1 MNSIHFPNDVKVA
14 PMTVV
19 HHFRPL
25 YIFLI
30 LLVTPLLFTGPVS
43 GQSGSTTGSITGRVK
58 DGSGA
63 VIAGT
68 NIVCRQPAIGFE
80 RTVQAREDG
89 TYEFLNLP
97 PGDYEVVATAD
108 GFTERK
114 QAIRLSLGVTA
125 LAVITLVP
133 AGSTEVVEVND
144 TDLRS
149 GSESATNV
157 GTNEIPNL
165 PINRRDFLQFAL
177 TSPRVTPDAVP
188 DQGVTATSGL
198 SFNGQSPRLN
208 NLTIDGLDN
217 NDATSGSIRSTFSQE
232 AVREFQVVSDGYSAE
247 FGRAVGGVI
256 NIVTKS
262 GTNDFRGSLFFF
274 GRNDALSTRESLTPS
289 KTPYQQYQYGVTGGG
304 PIVKNKAFF
313 FVALERL
320 NIRQGNIVTISDTVL
335 QAARRNGLNF
345 QTGSAIEFGVGN
357 STGLVRGDWQVTP
370 GDSVSIRY
378 NYGGQLNSAF
388 EPFGGLTA
396 ATFSG
401 PQRLSDHSLAASN
414 TFVNINTGLVN
425 ETRFLYST
433 RAQDLD
439 ATDPGPRYLINAPE
453 GQVIFGKSLV
463 LPQFRDTQTYQLYNA
478 VSFVKGAH
486 SLKFGGDFLR
496 VASVQRQP
504 LSEGGQANFSTTN
517 LVNLGA
523 PAGTPSLSALQAFDP
538 TLRTQQQR
546 DALTF
551 IAQQL
556 PGRYPG
562 FPVLDLANLPIPS
575 DFRQGFLQD
584 QPFPIT
590 QNAISLFAQDSITV
604 RPNLKVNVGLRY
616 DLTRTDFV
624 PDNNG
629 LIAPRIAV
637 IWRPEAI
644 KNFTIR
650 AGFGMFSA
658 GSLTFPVYTVV
669 PSSRSTIAL
678 PFPYTVLPMTQPGRQ
693 LPPSGQYPFGLP
705 QIPQV
710 GLRFS
715 FAKNV
720 PASYTAQ
727 SSLGLEYQIGKLA
740 LVSVVY
746 NYVRGIR
753 ILSLRNVNPIV
764 RPVVTPVF
772 DPLLSAI
779 TGRVDPTD
787 GTNNQYAAAY
797 DSYYHGLTLGIE
809 QRVGKNFTFRASYT
823 LSKGIDN
830 YVDFRTSL
838 QEFANPLNPR
848 LERALSVQDV
858 RHRIVA
864 SGTWQLNYTKN
875 IFLRDFQVSG
885 ILTMTSGRPWNLLA
899 GSDLDRN
906 GDAND
911 RPTGL
916 GRNAGVTPAFYNLD
930 MRVSRKFLNMERFK
944 IEGLFEVFNVFNHTN
959 IREFA
964 RTFPPVNG
972 VFPLP
977 PISGG
982 RYIVTPDR
990 YRRAFSPRQIQL
1002 GIRFTF

>member
-1 MNSIHFPNDVKVA
+1 MPF
-14 PMTVV
+14 TV
-19 HHFRPL
+19 HFRHFL
-25 YIFLI
+25 VIFF
-30 LLVTPLLFTGPVS
+30 LLAIPVALS
-43 GQSGSTTGSITGRVK
+43 PVVCAQSGSTTGSITGRVK
-58 DGSGA
+58 DGTGA
-63 VIAGT
+63 VIPGT
-68 NIVCRQPAIGFE
+68 TIVCRQPAIGFE
-80 RTVQAREDG
+80 RTVQTREDG

-108 GFTERK
+108 SFSERK
-114 QAIRLSLGVTA
+114 QVIRLSLGVTA
-125 LAVITLVP
+125 LAVLTLVP

-157 GTNEIPNL
+157 GTTEIPNL

-188 DQGVTATSGL
+188 DQGVTATSGI

-262 GTNDFRGSLFFF
+262 GTNDFHGSVFFF

-289 KTPYQQYQYGVTGGG
+289 KAPYQQYQYGVTAGG
-304 PIVKNKAFF
+304 PIYKNKAFF

-335 QAARRNGLNF
+335 QAARRNGLDF
-345 QTGSAIEFGVGN
+345 ETGKAIEFGVGN
-357 STGLVRGDWQVTP
+357 STGLIRGDWQATP

-378 NYGGQLNSAF
+378 NYGGQINSAF

-433 RAQDLD
+433 RLQDLR
-439 ATDPGPRYLINAPE
+439 AQDPGPRYLINAPE

-463 LPQFRDTQTYQLYNA
+463 LPQSRDTQTYQLYNA
-478 VSFVKGAH
+478 VSFVKGIH

-496 VASVQRQP
+496 VSSSQRQP

-538 TLRTQQQR
+538 SLRSDQQR
-546 DALTF
+546 AALTI
-551 IAQQL
+551 IAATL

-575 DFRQGFLQD
+575 DFRQGFLQIS
-584 QPFPIT
+584 PVPIA
-590 QNAISLFAQDSITV
+590 QNSISLFAQDSISV
-604 RPNLKVNVGLRY
+604 RPNLKVNLGLRY
-616 DLTRTDFV
+616 DLTRTDSV
-624 PDNNG
+624 PSNNG
-629 LIAPRIAV
+629 LIAPRVAV
-637 IWRPEAI
+637 IWRPDAV
-644 KNFTIR
+644 KNLTIR

-658 GSLTFPVYTVV
+658 GSLSFPVYTVV
-669 PSSRSTIAL
+669 PSNRSTLAL
-678 PFPYTVLPMTQPGRQ
+678 PFPYTVLPMTLPGRQ
-693 LPPSGQYPFGLP
+693 LPPSGQFPFGLP

-715 FAKNV
+715 FAKNI

-727 SSLGLEYQIGKLA
+727 SSLGLEYQIGKIA

-746 NYVRGIR
+746 NYVRGIK

-764 RPVVTPVF
+764 RPVANPVF

-787 GTNNQYAAAY
+787 GTNNQYSAAY
-797 DSYYHGLTLGIE
+797 DSYYHGLTFGVE
-809 QRVGKNFTFRASYT
+809 QRLGKNFSFRASYT

-838 QEFANPLNPR
+838 QEFAYPLNPR

-858 RHRIVA
+858 RHRMVA

-875 IFLRDFQVSG
+875 IILRDFQVSG
-885 ILTMTSGRPWNLLA
+885 ILTVTSGRPWNLLA

-911 RPTGL
+911 RPGIL

-930 MRVSRKFLNMERFK
+930 IRVSRKFVNMERFK
-944 IEGLFEVFNVFNHTN
+944 IEGLFEAFNVFNHTN
-959 IREFA
+959 IRDFA
-964 RTFPPVNG
+964 RTFPAVNG
-972 VFPLP
+972 VTTLP

-990 YRRAFSPRQIQL
+990 YRRAFAPRQFQL

>member
-1 MNSIHFPNDVKVA
+1 MTIMNR
-14 PMTVV
+14 
-19 HHFRPL
+19 FRPC
-25 YIFLI
+25 IA
-30 LLVTPLLFTGPVS
+30 LLVFLVLVS
-43 GQSGSTTGSITGRVK
+43 FFQESAIAQSGSTTGSITGRVK
-58 DGSGA
+58 DTSGA
-63 VIAGT
+63 VLPGT
-68 NIVCRQPAIGFE
+68 TIVCRQPAIGFE
-80 RTVQAREDG
+80 RTVEVREDG

-108 GFTERK
+108 GFAERK
-114 QAIRLSLGVTA
+114 QPIRLSLGVTA
-125 LAVITLVP
+125 LAVLTLVP

-157 GTNEIPNL
+157 GTTEIPNL

-289 KTPYQQYQYGVTGGG
+289 KTPFQQYQYGVTGGG

-320 NIRQGNIVTISDTVL
+320 NIRQGNIVTISQTVL
-335 QAARRNGLNF
+335 DAARRNGLNF
-345 QTGSAIEFGVGN
+345 ETGRAIEFGVGN
-357 STGLVRGDWQVTP
+357 STGLIRGDWQATP

-433 RAQDLD
+433 RLQDLD

-463 LPQFRDTQTYQLYNA
+463 LPQFRDTQTYQIYNA
-478 VSFVKGAH
+478 VSFVKGIH

-496 VASVQRQP
+496 VTSVQRQP

-523 PAGTPSLSALQAFDP
+523 PAGTPSLTALQAFDP
-538 TLRTQQQR
+538 SLRTQQQR
-546 DALTF
+546 NALAL

-556 PGRYPG
+556 PTRYPG
-562 FPVLDLANLPIPS
+562 FPVLDLANLPLPS
-575 DFRQGFLQD
+575 DFRQGFLQTN
-584 QPFPIT
+584 PFPIT
-590 QNAISLFAQDSITV
+590 QNSISLFAQDSITV
-604 RPNLKVNVGLRY
+604 RPNLKLNLGLRY

-624 PDNNG
+624 PDNAG
-629 LIAPRIAV
+629 LISPRIAV
-637 IWRPEAI
+637 IWRPEAV
-644 KNFTIR
+644 KNFTVR

-658 GSLTFPVYTVV
+658 SNLTFPVYTVV

-678 PFPYTVLPMTQPGRQ
+678 PFPYNVLPMTQPGRQ

-715 FAKNV
+715 FAKDI

-727 SSLGLEYQIGKLA
+727 SSLGLEYQIGKFA

-746 NYVRGIR
+746 NYVRGIK

-787 GTNNQYAAAY
+787 GTNNQYSAAY
-797 DSYYHGLTLGIE
+797 DSYYHGLTFGLE
-809 QRVGKNFTFRASYT
+809 QRVGKNFTFRASYVF
-823 LSKGIDN
+823 SKGIDN

-838 QEFANPLNPR
+838 QEFAYPLQPR

-858 RHRIVA
+858 RHRLVA

-875 IFLRDFQVSG
+875 IILRDFQLSG
-885 ILTMTSGRPWNLLA
+885 ILTATSGRPWNLLA

-911 RPTGL
+911 RPGIL
-916 GRNAGVTPAFYNLD
+916 GRNAGVTPGFYNLD
-930 MRVSRKFLNMERFK
+930 LRVSRRFLNMERFK
-944 IEGLFEVFNVFNHTN
+944 IEGIFEVFNVFNHTN
-959 IREFA
+959 IRDFA
-964 RTFPPVNG
+964 RTFPAVNG

-977 PISGG
+977 PTDGG